1 MTDDIKGLIEKIQ
14 QEGINTAQA
23 RAKDIEAQAK
33 KEAQAI
39 IEKAKADAKN
49 LAQEARSNVSLMQRN
64 TQDELIQVSR
74 DMLLQLRKEI
84 NNTLNKLILT
94 RVREALSP
102 DELGKIIISLV
113 KDYAVQEKEGVV
125 VSLNKDDLE
134 KMGKVFLGELKEEL
148 KKKIVL
154 KPSDDISGG
163 FIISYDAEKSHYDF
177 TDSSL
182 AGYISSCLKPKLD
195 QLLKEALTQ
204 S

>member
-23 RAKDIEAQAK
+23 HAKDIEAQAK

-39 IEKAKADAKN
+39 IEKAKAEAKN
-49 LAQEARSNVSLMQRN
+49 LTQEARSNVSLMQRN
-64 TQDELIQVSR
+64 TQDELMQVSR
-74 DMLLQLRKEI
+74 DMLLQLRREI
-84 NNTLNKLILT
+84 NSMLNKLILT

-102 DELGKIIISLV
+102 DELGKIITSLV
-113 KDYAVQEKEGVV
+113 KDYVAQEKVNIV

-134 KMGKVFLGELKEEL
+134 KLGKAFFGELREEL

-154 KPSDDISGG
+154 KSSDDISAG

-177 TDSSL
+177 TDNSL
-182 AGYISSCLKPKLD
+182 AGYISFCLKPKLD
-195 QLLKEALTQ
+195 ELLKEALT
-204 S
+204 